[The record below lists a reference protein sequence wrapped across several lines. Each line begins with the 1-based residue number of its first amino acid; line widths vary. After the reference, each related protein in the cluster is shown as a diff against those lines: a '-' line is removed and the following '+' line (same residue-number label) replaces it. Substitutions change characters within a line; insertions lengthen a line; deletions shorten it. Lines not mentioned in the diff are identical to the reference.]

1 MSAKKISIIPL
12 IDPRIQIIIV
22 PLSSVPKGSKL
33 SMSETI
39 KAMMK
44 TVDEK
49 KIQKFDEI
57 MLPSFKTQM
66 TNQEL
71 DKTSCSYQIS
81 EGVGGTQMKGGC

>member
-1 MSAKKISIIPL
+1 M
-12 IDPRIQIIIV
+12 

-71 DKTSCSYQIS
+71 DKTSCSY
-81 EGVGGTQMKGGC
+81 